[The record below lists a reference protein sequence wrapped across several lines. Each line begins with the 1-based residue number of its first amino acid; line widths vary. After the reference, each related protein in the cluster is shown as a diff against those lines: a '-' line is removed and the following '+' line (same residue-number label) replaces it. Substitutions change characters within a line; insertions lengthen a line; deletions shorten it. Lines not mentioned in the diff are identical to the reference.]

1 MHFQRLLG
9 LMSQNQSENYFSTI
23 AHSLLIMVVGN
34 YPLLKD
40 LHRDEY
46 LFRHHCK

>member
-9 LMSQNQSENYFSTI
+9 LMSQNQSENYFSNI